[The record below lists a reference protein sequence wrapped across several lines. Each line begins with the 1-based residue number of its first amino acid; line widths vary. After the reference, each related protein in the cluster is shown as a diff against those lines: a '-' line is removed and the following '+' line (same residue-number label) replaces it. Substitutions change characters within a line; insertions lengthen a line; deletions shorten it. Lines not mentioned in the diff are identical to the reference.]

1 MYKSIQV
8 ERRDLMLAIFLAPI
22 YILLNIYV
30 LRWGYLWIG
39 NCHHLFQSRIFR
51 IILTVIYTLIAL
63 TPLTG
68 FLIRK
73 PAFLHRILKITSNYF
88 LGIFMYIL
96 MVLFSIDIVRLIL
109 KYAVH
114 ASWIQSRIVFAAVGA
129 CCICIVIIISFSGI
143 YHAKHIKVTP
153 YKITVDKSAPDM
165 DSLKIVLLADTHFGY
180 NSGAVHAQE
189 IVDKINEQQPD
200 LVCIAGDIFDNEY
213 DAVREPEK
221 ISEILRTIRSK
232 YGVYACWG
240 NHDLNEPIL
249 AGFTFKHKKEDSKQ
263 LKDPRMKRFL
273 QNSNIQLLED
283 EAVLIDNSF
292 YVVGRKDA
300 SLIEKIEEKR
310 KTPAQLTQKLDKD
323 KTIIVIDHQ
332 PKELQDIADAGVDLD
347 LCGHT
352 HDGQT
357 FPGNFT
363 VKFLWE
369 NPCGYLQKGSM
380 HNIVTS
386 GSGVWG
392 PAMRVGTDSEICT
405 INLIFSNS

>member
-1 MYKSIQV
+1 
-8 ERRDLMLAIFLAPI
+8 MLAIFLAPI

-143 YHAKHIKVTP
+143 YHTKHIKVTP

-189 IVDKINEQQPD
+189 IVDKINEQNPD

-263 LKDPRMKRFL
+263 LKDPRMKRCL

-310 KTPAQLTQKLDKD
+310 KTPAQLTQKLDKN

>member
-1 MYKSIQV
+1 
-8 ERRDLMLAIFLAPI
+8 MLALFLAPV

-39 NCHHLFQSRIFR
+39 NCHHLFQSMIFR
-51 IILTVIYTLIAL
+51 LILTVFYTLVAL

-96 MVLFSIDIVRLIL
+96 MVLLSIDIIRLFL
-109 KYAVH
+109 KYVVH

-129 CCICIVIIISFSGI
+129 CCICVVIIISFSGI

-189 IVDKINEQQPD
+189 IVDKINEQNPD

-392 PAMRVGTDSEICT
+392 PAMRIGTDSEICT
-405 INLIFSNS
+405 IDLTFSNS

>member
-1 MYKSIQV
+1 
-8 ERRDLMLAIFLAPI
+8 MLAIFLAPI

-189 IVDKINEQQPD
+189 IVDKINEQNPD

-249 AGFTFKHKKEDSKQ
+249 AGFTFKYKKEDSKQ

-300 SLIEKIEEKR
+300 SLVEKIEEKR

>member
-1 MYKSIQV
+1 
-8 ERRDLMLAIFLAPI
+8 MLAIFLAPI

-114 ASWIQSRIVFAAVGA
+114 ASWMQSRIVFAAVGA

-153 YKITVDKSAPDM
+153 YKITVDKSSPDM

-189 IVDKINEQQPD
+189 IVDKINEQNSD

-300 SLIEKIEEKR
+300 SLVEKIEEKR

>member
-1 MYKSIQV
+1 
-8 ERRDLMLAIFLAPI
+8 MLAIFLAPI

-96 MVLFSIDIVRLIL
+96 MVLFSIDVVRLIL
-109 KYAVH
+109 KYTVH

-189 IVDKINEQQPD
+189 IVDKINEQNPD

-232 YGVYACWG
+232 YGVYSCWG

-392 PAMRVGTDSEICT
+392 PAMRVCTDSEICT
-405 INLIFSNS
+405 INLTFSNS

>member
-1 MYKSIQV
+1 
-8 ERRDLMLAIFLAPI
+8 MLAIFLAPI

-189 IVDKINEQQPD
+189 IVDKINEQNPD

-249 AGFTFKHKKEDSKQ
+249 AGFAFKHKKKDSKQ

-405 INLIFSNS
+405 INLTFSNS

>member
-1 MYKSIQV
+1 
-8 ERRDLMLAIFLAPI
+8 MLAIFLAPI

-39 NCHHLFQSRIFR
+39 NCHHLFQSMIFR

-68 FLIRK
+68 FLIHK

-189 IVDKINEQQPD
+189 IVDKINEQQPY
-200 LVCIAGDIFDNEY
+200 LVCIVGDIFDNEY

>member
-1 MYKSIQV
+1 
-8 ERRDLMLAIFLAPI
+8 MLALFLAPV

-39 NCHHLFQSRIFR
+39 NCHHLFQSMIFR
-51 IILTVIYTLIAL
+51 LILTVFYTLVAL

-96 MVLFSIDIVRLIL
+96 MVLLSIDIIRLFL
-109 KYAVH
+109 KYVVH

-129 CCICIVIIISFSGI
+129 CCICVVIIISFSGI

-189 IVDKINEQQPD
+189 IVDKINEQNPD

-300 SLIEKIEEKR
+300 SLVEKIEEKR

-405 INLIFSNS
+405 IDLTFSNS

>member
-1 MYKSIQV
+1 
-8 ERRDLMLAIFLAPI
+8 MLAIFLAPI

-96 MVLFSIDIVRLIL
+96 MVLFSIDVVRLIL

-180 NSGAVHAQE
+180 NFGAVHAQE
-189 IVDKINEQQPD
+189 IVDKINEQNPN

-405 INLIFSNS
+405 INLTFSNS

>member
-1 MYKSIQV
+1 
-8 ERRDLMLAIFLAPI
+8 MLAIFLAPI

-129 CCICIVIIISFSGI
+129 CCICIVIIISFLGI

-310 KTPAQLTQKLDKD
+310 KTPAQLTQKLDKN

>member
-1 MYKSIQV
+1 
-8 ERRDLMLAIFLAPI
+8 MLAIFLAPI

-96 MVLFSIDIVRLIL
+96 MVLFSIDVVRLIL

-332 PKELQDIADAGVDLD
+332 PKELQDIADAGVDVD

>member
-1 MYKSIQV
+1 
-8 ERRDLMLAIFLAPI
+8 MLAIFLAPI

-200 LVCIAGDIFDNEY
+200 LVSIAGDIFDNEY

>member
-1 MYKSIQV
+1 
-8 ERRDLMLAIFLAPI
+8 MLAIFLAPV

-30 LRWGYLWIG
+30 LRWGCLWIG

-51 IILTVIYTLIAL
+51 IILTVVYTLVAL

-68 FLIRK
+68 FLIHK

-129 CCICIVIIISFSGI
+129 CCICVVIIISFSGI

-189 IVDKINEQQPD
+189 IVDKINEQDPD

-357 FPGNFT
+357 FPGNYT

-405 INLIFSNS
+405 INLTFSNS

>member
-1 MYKSIQV
+1 
-8 ERRDLMLAIFLAPI
+8 MLAIFLAPI

-96 MVLFSIDIVRLIL
+96 MVLFSIDVVRLIL

-165 DSLKIVLLADTHFGY
+165 DSLQIVLLADTHFGY

-249 AGFTFKHKKEDSKQ
+249 AGFTFKHKKEDSTQ

-332 PKELQDIADAGVDLD
+332 PKGLQDIADAGVDLD

-405 INLIFSNS
+405 INLTFSNS

>member
-1 MYKSIQV
+1 
-8 ERRDLMLAIFLAPI
+8 MLAIFLAPI

-153 YKITVDKSAPDM
+153 YKITVDKSSPDM
-165 DSLKIVLLADTHFGY
+165 DSLKIILLADTHFGY

-189 IVDKINEQQPD
+189 IVDKINEQNPD

-405 INLIFSNS
+405 INLTFSNS

>member
-1 MYKSIQV
+1 
-8 ERRDLMLAIFLAPI
+8 MLALFLAPV

-39 NCHHLFQSRIFR
+39 NCHHLFQSMIFR
-51 IILTVIYTLIAL
+51 LILTVFYTLVAL

-96 MVLFSIDIVRLIL
+96 MVLLSIDIIRLFL
-109 KYAVH
+109 KYVVH

-129 CCICIVIIISFSGI
+129 CCICVVIIISFSGI

-153 YKITVDKSAPDM
+153 YKITVDKSTPDM

-189 IVDKINEQQPD
+189 IVDKINEQDPD

-300 SLIEKIEEKR
+300 SLVEKIEEKR

-405 INLIFSNS
+405 IDLTFSNS

>member
-1 MYKSIQV
+1 
-8 ERRDLMLAIFLAPI
+8 MLAIFLAPI

-96 MVLFSIDIVRLIL
+96 MVLFSIDVVRLIL

-213 DAVREPEK
+213 DADREPEK

-332 PKELQDIADAGVDLD
+332 PKGLQDIADAGVDLD

-405 INLIFSNS
+405 INLTFSNS

>member
-1 MYKSIQV
+1 
-8 ERRDLMLAIFLAPI
+8 MLAIFLAPI

-213 DAVREPEK
+213 DAIREPEK

-292 YVVGRKDA
+292 YVIGRKDA

-405 INLIFSNS
+405 INLTFSNS

>member
-1 MYKSIQV
+1 
-8 ERRDLMLAIFLAPI
+8 MLAIFLAPI

-30 LRWGYLWIG
+30 LRWSYLWIG

-68 FLIRK
+68 FLIQK

-189 IVDKINEQQPD
+189 IVDKINEQNPD

-332 PKELQDIADAGVDLD
+332 PKELQHIADAGVDLD

>member
-1 MYKSIQV
+1 
-8 ERRDLMLAIFLAPI
+8 MLAIFLAPI

-114 ASWIQSRIVFAAVGA
+114 ASWIQSRIVFATVGA

-165 DSLKIVLLADTHFGY
+165 DSLQIVLLADTHFGY

-189 IVDKINEQQPD
+189 IVDKINEQNPD

-405 INLIFSNS
+405 LNLIFSNS